1 MKRLRARRVLPLIAV
16 LFLVGCTLPRGA
28 AMEGEILRSAG
39 AEDADFSVV
48 PVTRENVAKVSLW
61 PRAKSVDYRSWPRG
75 GRGGMSPIIAAGD
88 TLTLVIWENADNPLL
103 TSAAQK
109 SVELKEI
116 TVDNSGKIF
125 VPYLG
130 SVRVS
135 GQSPEA
141 ARDSLQQKLTGTLT
155 APQVQL
161 TVKQGRQ
168 NTVDLVGG
176 VARAGNYPLPDQNF
190 SVLGLLSAGGGITA
204 SLRNPQLRL
213 VRSGAIYGVSAK
225 DLMSDPSLDT
235 VLRGRDKVIVTED
248 DRYFLA
254 LGAASSQK
262 QIYFPQDNVTA
273 LDAVTLIGGVQ
284 AQRANPKGVLILRE
298 YPLSALRADAS
309 GPNKDRVIFS
319 LDLTSADGLFSA
331 GRFAIEP
338 NDLVLATESPVN
350 GLRTI
355 MGLVSQGTA
364 VANRID

>member
-1 MKRLRARRVLPLIAV
+1 
-16 LFLVGCTLPRGA
+16 
-28 AMEGEILRSAG
+28 MESEILRSANS
-39 AEDADFSVV
+39 ANADFRVV

-61 PRAKSVDYRSWPRG
+61 PRAQSVEYRSWPRS

-88 TLTLVIWENADNPLL
+88 TLNLVIWENADNPLL
-103 TSAAQK
+103 TSGAQK
-109 SVELKEI
+109 SVEMNEI
-116 TVDNSGKIF
+116 IVDNTGKIF
-125 VPYLG
+125 LPYLG

-141 ARDSLQQKLTGTLT
+141 ARDSLQQKLTGVLT
-155 APQVQL
+155 SPQVQL

-190 SVLGLLSAGGGITA
+190 TVLGLLSAGGGITGA
-204 SLRNPQLRL
+204 LRNPQLRL

-254 LGAASSQK
+254 LGASSSQK
-262 QIYFPQDNVTA
+262 QIYFPQDKVTA

-284 AQRANPKGVLILRE
+284 AQRGNPKGVLILRE
-298 YPLSALRADAS
+298 YPASALRNDAS
-309 GPNKDRVIFS
+309 GPDRDRVIFS

-331 GRFAIEP
+331 GRFPIEP

-355 MGLVSQGTA
+355 MGLVTQGA
-364 VANRID
+364 VVADRLDGL